1 MKMPPMRETVI
12 RPAPESAHMAEWLA
26 LVGRRV
32 VLWFLLVA
40 TVTAC
45 GSAVQVPKG
54 SLFESPDA
62 PIPLRAG
69 YWAQQPAFQNARFT
83 GGGVEDVSLSATIE
97 SGLVALAQSTFRG
110 SAQFESQATALA
122 SPIVD
127 VVVVPTIE
135 DLTMEK
141 DPDGLG
147 VKQIATVRMEWRVS
161 DKTGRVLWSNVV
173 WSPSGVMPAWFSGVA
188 SSSRS
193 ERCESTSRRQEP
205 TCDRF
210 HGGSALRSDSDCVA
224 EGISR
229 ARAAVGIVAKD
240 CCGRH
245 CHGDSIGPSDKTLGT
260 RGSSPS

>member
-1 MKMPPMRETVI
+1 MPWTHERRRGEEAWMKMPPMRETVI

-32 VLWFLLVA
+32 VLWLLLVA
-40 TVTAC
+40 TATAC
-45 GSAVQVPKG
+45 GSTAQVPKG

-69 YWAQQPAFQNARFT
+69 YWAQQPAFQNAPFT

-110 SAQFESQATALA
+110 SAQFESQAAALA

-127 VVVVPTIE
+127 VVVVPTIGH
-135 DLTMEK
+135 LSMEK

-147 VKQIATVRMEWRVS
+147 VKQIATVQMEWRVS

-173 WSPSGVMPAWFSGVA
+173 VTQWRDACLVQRCRQQFAERAVREHIEAAGAHMRSLPWWERA
-188 SSSRS
+188 S
-193 ERCESTSRRQEP
+193 
-205 TCDRF
+205 
-210 HGGSALRSDSDCVA
+210 
-224 EGISR
+224 
-229 ARAAVGIVAKD
+229 K
-240 CCGRH
+240 
-245 CHGDSIGPSDKTLGT
+245 
-260 RGSSPS
+260 